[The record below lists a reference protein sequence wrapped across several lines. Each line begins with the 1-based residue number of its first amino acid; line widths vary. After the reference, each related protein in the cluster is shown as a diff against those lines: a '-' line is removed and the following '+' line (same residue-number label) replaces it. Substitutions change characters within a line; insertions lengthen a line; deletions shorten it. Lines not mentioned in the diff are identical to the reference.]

1 MLKIKE
7 FSKSQ
12 ENLQKFAEI
21 GNLLF
26 IKASFSKGGRIDG
39 ENL

>member
-12 ENLQKFAEI
+12 ENLQKFSEI
-21 GNLLF
+21 DNFLF
-26 IKASFSKGGRIDG
+26 IKAFFAKGGRIDG